1 MELFEASK
9 IPIATIADY
18 LMAPETY
25 DAEKSWRR
33 AIRDVAG
40 DADLEA
46 FALFADNV
54 RSSCLAAE
62 DAPGPHQRPAVVRVP
77 DGPGRRRAAAASDLG
92 LFADRLVAAAAHL
105 LRGPVENRALDR
117 RVPAVDRGVRGRR
130 DRRCAWSRRSPSER
144 RLERDGPAELRPYL
158 VRLREARVR
167 VFGDVLDMALSDL
180 THTNVRPGELM
191 QDRATDR

>member
-18 LMAPETY
+18 LMAPEAY

-54 RSSCLAAE
+54 RSSAISAE
-62 DAPGPHQRPAVVRVP
+62 DAPAVTSALQAFAFRT
-77 DGPGRRRAAAASDLG
+77 DQGDAAAAASELG
-92 LFADRLVAAAAHL
+92 TLAERLVAAARHL
-105 LRGPVENRALDR
+105 LHGPVENRALIAECR
-117 RVPAVDRGVRGRR
+117 PWIEAFEVGAIALRHIATL
-130 DRRCAWSRRSPSER
+130 ALER
-144 RLERDGPAELRPYL
+144 RLEQDGPAELRPYL
-158 VRLREARVR
+158 VRLRQARVR
-167 VFGDVLDMALSDL
+167 VFGDVLDMALADL
-180 THTNVRPGELM
+180 IQTNVRPGELM